1 MNKGLVLPFYK
12 SEIKHIKEATAQIGG
27 WLTDAEGEFLYN
39 AARNCQ
45 GKGTIVEIGSWKG
58 KSTIWLA
65 KGSKRGC
72 RSSIYCID
80 PHTGS
85 AEHRKKG
92 EELNTL
98 EEFRHNLKEAEV
110 DDIVVPIVKTS
121 RDAALNW
128 NGKPVELLWIDGS
141 HQYEMVKL
149 DFDLW
154 FPLLVDGGL
163 IAFHDTLGWP
173 GPIKVVKDHIY
184 NSCNFA
190 GAGFIDSLTHARK
203 VRANSPQERLGNR
216 WRLFLL
222 LFQNELL
229 KAARTLPV
237 AKPLRKM
244 TRQIISSFQ

>member
-1 MNKGLVLPFYK
+1 MDTMHQLYRR
-12 SEIKHIKEATAQIGG
+12 EISPIKEAAAQIGG

-39 AARNCQ
+39 AARNCK
-45 GKGTIVEIGSWKG
+45 GKGVIVEIGSWKG

-65 KGSKRGC
+65 KGSKTGSKAC
-72 RSSIYCID
+72 IYCID

-85 AEHRKKG
+85 AEHRKRG
-92 EELNTL
+92 EKPSTL
-98 EEFRHNLKEAEV
+98 DEFRQNLKGANV
-110 DDIVVPIVKTS
+110 DDMVVPIVKTS
-121 RDAALNW
+121 RDAALSW

-141 HQYEMVKL
+141 HEYEMVKL

-154 FPLLVDGGL
+154 SPLLVDGGL

-184 NSCNFA
+184 NSRNFA
-190 GAGFIDSLTHARK
+190 NAGFIDSLTHARK
-203 VRANSPQERLGNR
+203 VRANSPEERLRNR

-229 KAARTLPV
+229 KSGKTLPI
-237 AKPLRKM
+237 ARPIRKL